1 MSAPDNV
8 KNALTRLQNLVGKKS
23 LPDDPRMARL
33 CEKFRRQ
40 NKKQILAQ
48 TIEESRFV
56 VMDTETTGF
65 HVYAGDEM
73 ISISMLEYKGL
84 NPTGREYTQLIN
96 PKRLIP
102 AETTAIHHITDQ
114 DVADSPKIETV
125 LPDIAEFIDNAI
137 LIGHHINFDIR
148 FLNKYLK
155 QQVGCQ
161 LRNPSLDTMLL
172 FTTHTGRMGH
182 YTLEEIAECCHVE
195 VLDRHTARGDALM
208 AAGIFT
214 CITPLLSAPQS
225 TVNHLYNQQF
235 THDPTKEEFTP

>member
-114 DVADSPKIETV
+114 DVADSPDIASV
-125 LPDIAEFIDNAI
+125 LPEIAEFIGDAV

-155 QQVGCQ
+155 REINCQ
-161 LRNPSLDTMLL
+161 LRNPYLDTMLL
-172 FTTHTGRMGH
+172 FTSHTGRIGQ
-182 YTLEEIAECCHVE
+182 YSLEEVADCCKIKV
-195 VLDRHTARGDALM
+195 VDRHTARGDALM
-208 AAGIFT
+208 AGGIFT
-214 CITPLLSAPQS
+214 CLAPMLSSPRDA
-225 TVNHLYNQQF
+225 VNHLYNQQF
-235 THDPTKEEFTP
+235 SHEPVKHEIAP